1 MKFKLSSQYGELT
14 EVRDHAHNGID
25 FAMNSGTTL
34 RTIKDG
40 LVTKIF
46 DGSTDIGKGVAIQTD
61 NGNTHIFGHMSAI
74 NVHEGQSL
82 HNGDIIGLSGNTG
95 HSTAPHLHFGIQTPT
110 GDFTDPTNYA
120 AAVAGASGDNSWMMD
135 KFNTF
140 SDWFVGK
147 EVEMIGIPIKNFLNE
162 SLSNIWH
169 WFIFNLPDMMGYFTI
184 GAGILIIISALIGN
198 GSLLKTLGWYIGIMI
213 TALCILGGI

>member
-1 MKFKLSSQYGELT
+1 MKFKLSSQFGELT

-40 LVTKIF
+40 LVTRVF
-46 DGSTDIGKGVAIQTD
+46 DGSGDIGKGVAIQTD
-61 NGNTHIFGHMSAI
+61 NGNTHIFGHMSAV
-74 NVHEGQSL
+74 NVHEGQGL
-82 HNGDIIGLSGNTG
+82 HHGDIIGLSGNTG

-110 GDFTDPTNYA
+110 GDFADPTNYA
-120 AAVAGASGDNSWMMD
+120 AAVANSSGDSSWMMD
-135 KFNTF
+135 KFNNF
-140 SDWFVGK
+140 SDWFIGK
-147 EVEMIGIPIKNFLNE
+147 EMDVIGVPVKNFLNE

-184 GAGILIIISALIGN
+184 GTGIMIIISALIGN
-198 GSLLKTLGWYIGIMI
+198 GSLLKTLGWYVGIMI
-213 TALCILGGI
+213 TALCILGGN